1 MGSYIYLLSILKNM
15 CIFFFVFPLKDVWCM
30 ENFRMVSV
38 LNTARNLF
46 QLFLI
51 TNTRYFLILFNVV
64 YLKMRSEI
72 FHGVHGVI

>member
-1 MGSYIYLLSILKNM
+1 MGSYIYLLNNLKNM
-15 CIFFFVFPLKDVWCM
+15 CIFFCLFPLKDIWYM

-38 LNTARNLF
+38 LNIARNIA

-51 TNTRYFLILFNVV
+51 TNTRYFIILFKVV

-72 FHGVHGVI
+72 FQKVHRVI